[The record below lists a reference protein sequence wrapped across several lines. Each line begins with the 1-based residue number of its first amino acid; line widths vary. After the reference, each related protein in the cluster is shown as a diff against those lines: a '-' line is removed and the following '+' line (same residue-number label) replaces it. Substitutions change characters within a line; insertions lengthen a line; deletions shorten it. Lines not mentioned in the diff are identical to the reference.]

1 MIKNNYKAT
10 IFAACVGYTVQ
21 AVVVNFAPLLF
32 LTFRES
38 YGIPLSSLTVLI
50 TVNFVVQFLTDLL
63 SPRFV
68 LRIGYRKGAV
78 LAHLFSAAGL
88 MMMAFLPQVMDP
100 FAGLFVSVCVYAVGG
115 GLLEVLISPIVEA
128 CPTQNKAGFM
138 SLLHS
143 FYCWGVVFCV
153 GLSTLFFHFVGTDKW
168 ALLSFLWALLPLL
181 NIFLFL
187 RVPLY
192 PIEGEENGQK
202 PRYRDL
208 FGKKI
213 FWLMM
218 LFMLCAGAAELAVAQ
233 WASAFTES
241 ALGVSKTVGDLVGVC
256 GFAVTMAAARMIYA
270 KFDQK
275 IPVKLAMCFCAALCV
290 GGYLMIGLWENAV
303 AGLIGCGICG
313 FAVGI
318 FWPASLSM
326 ATARIRG
333 GGTLLFALLA
343 VCGDLGCTFGPTAAG
358 FISGAFGDNLRVG
371 ILSAI
376 VFPLLILGGLVLL
389 RFYDAGERSK

>member
-1 MIKNNYKAT
+1 MIRNNYKAT

-38 YGIPLSSLTVLI
+38 YGIPISRLTVLI

-78 LAHLFSAAGL
+78 LAHLFAAAGL
-88 MMMAFLPQVMDP
+88 SLMAILPTVMDP
-100 FAGLFVSVCVYAVGG
+100 FWGLLLSVCVFAMGG

-143 FYCWGVVFCV
+143 FYCWGVVLCV
-153 GLSTLFFHFVGTDKW
+153 GFSTLFFHFVGTDKW
-168 ALLSFLWALLPLL
+168 MILSLAWAALPLL
-181 NIFLFL
+181 NILLFL

-192 PIEGEENGQK
+192 TVEGEEDGHK
-202 PRYRDL
+202 PRYRDI
-208 FGKKI
+208 FGKKV

-256 GFAVTMAAARMIYA
+256 GFAVTMAVARMIYA
-270 KFDQK
+270 KIDEK
-275 IPVKLAMCFCAALCV
+275 ISVKLAMTFCALLCV
-290 GGYLMIGLWENAV
+290 FGYLLIGLVDNAV
-303 AGLIGCGICG
+303 AGLVGCGICG

-343 VCGDLGCTFGPTAAG
+343 VCGDLGCTLGPTAAG
-358 FISGAFGDNLRVG
+358 LVSGAFGDDLRIG
-371 ILSAI
+371 ILSAV
-376 VFPLLILGGLVLL
+376 VFPILILGGLLLL
-389 RFYDAGERSK
+389 RFYDAREKSK